1 MPELS
6 LAESSLLWFV
16 VWSGLVWSERSGLVW
31 SGLIWSDLIWS
42 SGVSS
47 LWTAHCTVSQFSLA
61 WFCLLSFFTKDA
73 RTIIVDCKPQVTLN
87 DASKLSAP
95 HPDIY
100 V

>member
-16 VWSGLVWSERSGLVW
+16 VWSGLVWSDVVW

-47 LWTAHCTVSQFSLA
+47 LWTAHCAVSQFSLA